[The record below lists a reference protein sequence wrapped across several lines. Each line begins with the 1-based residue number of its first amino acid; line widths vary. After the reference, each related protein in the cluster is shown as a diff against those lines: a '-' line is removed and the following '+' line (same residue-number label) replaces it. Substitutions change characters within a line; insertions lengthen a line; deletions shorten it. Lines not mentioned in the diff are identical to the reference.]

1 MRLTQLRSFYAV
13 ARMGSFTKAAE
24 HLHVSQ
30 PTITTQ
36 VRFLEESY
44 KVELFHRSG
53 RRVQLTQLGEQL
65 MLHAQQIFSI
75 ESDAVSLLRDA
86 GELRTGHL
94 RVAAVGPYH
103 VTKMLAD
110 FSQHYPDIKVSV
122 STGNSQDVLDRL
134 LDYRADVGVLAQLV
148 KDDRFL
154 SVPFSRHP
162 VGIFTSSSHRF
173 AQRRSIRLTELQG
186 ERMLLREQGSTTR
199 KALELAM
206 EKAGVEAEVVME
218 ISSREV
224 IREAVSQG
232 IGIAAV
238 SAVEYVPGPGLHMV
252 SISDADIFTYAHV
265 PCLAERRSMRMVNAF
280 FETVSP
286 PTEGGAYR
294 APRKKGTGRS
304 KKSG

>member
-13 ARMGSFTKAAE
+13 ARMGGFTRAAE

-44 KVELFHRSG
+44 KVELFHRRG

-65 MLHAQQIFSI
+65 MQLAQQIFSL

-86 GELRTGHL
+86 GELRSGHL

-110 FSQHYPDIKVSV
+110 FSQRYPDIKVSV

-148 KDDRFL
+148 RDDRFL

-162 VGIFTSSSHRF
+162 VAIFTSSSHRF
-173 AQRRSIRLTELQG
+173 ARRRSIRLAELQG
-186 ERMLLREQGSTTR
+186 ERLILREQGSTTR
-199 KALELAM
+199 KALELAL
-206 EKAGVEAEVVME
+206 EKGKVKPDVVME

-224 IREAVSQG
+224 IRESVAQG

-238 SAVEYVPGPGLHMV
+238 STVEYVPGPGLHMV
-252 SISDADIFTYAHV
+252 EIKDAEIYTYAHV
-265 PCLAERRSMRMVNAF
+265 LCLAERRDMRMVSAF
-280 FETVSP
+280 FDTIVPAVEARKR
-286 PTEGGAYR
+286 GARRSDSFDLR
-294 APRKKGTGRS
+294 AE
-304 KKSG
+304 

>member
-24 HLHVSQ
+24 QLHVSQ

-53 RRVQLTQLGEQL
+53 RRVQLTPLGEQL
-65 MLHAQQIFSI
+65 MRLAQQIFGL
-75 ESDAVSLLRDA
+75 EADAVSLLADA

-103 VTKMLAD
+103 VTQMLAD
-110 FSQHYPDIKVSV
+110 FNAHYPDIKVNV

-148 KDDRFL
+148 EDERFL
-154 SVPFSRHP
+154 SVPFGRHP
-162 VGIFTSSSHRF
+162 VGIFTASSHRF
-173 AQRRSIRLTELQG
+173 ARRRSIRLAELQG
-186 ERMLLREQGSTTR
+186 ERMILREEGSTTR
-199 KALELAM
+199 KALELALG
-206 EKAGVEAEVVME
+206 EAGITVEPVME
-218 ISSREV
+218 ISSREM

-238 SAVEYVPGPGLHMV
+238 STVEYVTGPGLHLV
-252 SISDADIFTYAHV
+252 GISDAQIFTYAHIL
-265 PCLAERRSMRMVNAF
+265 CLAERRSMRMVKAF
-280 FETVSP
+280 FDTALNRP
-286 PTEGGAYR
+286 GFA
-294 APRKKGTGRS
+294 RKV
-304 KKSG
+304 

>member
-24 HLHVSQ
+24 QLHVSQ

-44 KVELFHRSG
+44 KVEPFHRHG
-53 RRVQLTQLGEQL
+53 RRVQLTPLGEQL
-65 MLHAQQIFSI
+65 MQLAQHIFSL
-75 ESDAVSLLRDA
+75 EADAVSLLSDA
-86 GELRTGHL
+86 GELRTGQL

-110 FSQHYPDIKVSV
+110 FSAHYPDIKVSV

-148 KDDRFL
+148 NDERFL
-154 SVPFSRHP
+154 SLPFSRHP
-162 VGIFTSSSHRF
+162 VGIFTSASHRF
-173 AQRRSIRLTELQG
+173 ARRRSIRLAELQG
-186 ERMLLREQGSTTR
+186 ERMILREQGSTTR
-199 KALELAM
+199 KALEQALD
-206 EKAGVEAEVVME
+206 EAGVQPVVVME
-218 ISSREV
+218 ISSREM

-238 SAVEYVPGPGLHMV
+238 STVEYVPGPGLHLV
-252 SISDADIFTYAHV
+252 NISDADIVTYAHV
-265 PCLAERRSMRMVNAF
+265 LCLAERRSMRMVKAF
-280 FETVSP
+280 FDTASP
-286 PTEGGAYR
+286 
-294 APRKKGTGRS
+294 S
-304 KKSG
+304 KAH

>member
-24 HLHVSQ
+24 QLHVSQ

-53 RRVQLTQLGEQL
+53 RRVQLTPLGEQL
-65 MLHAQQIFSI
+65 MRLAQQIFGL
-75 ESDAVSLLRDA
+75 EADAVSLLADA

-103 VTKMLAD
+103 VTQMLAD
-110 FSQHYPDIKVSV
+110 FNAHYPDIKVNV

-148 KDDRFL
+148 EDERFL
-154 SVPFSRHP
+154 SVPFGRHP
-162 VGIFTSSSHRF
+162 VGIFTASSHRF
-173 AQRRSIRLTELQG
+173 ARRRSIRLAELQG
-186 ERMLLREQGSTTR
+186 ERMILREDGSTTR
-199 KALELAM
+199 KALELALG
-206 EKAGVEAEVVME
+206 EAGITVEPVME
-218 ISSREV
+218 ISSREM

-238 SAVEYVPGPGLHMV
+238 STVEYVPGPGLHLV
-252 SISDADIFTYAHV
+252 GISDAQIFTYAHIL
-265 PCLAERRSMRMVNAF
+265 CLAERRSMRMVKAF
-280 FETVSP
+280 FDTALNRP
-286 PTEGGAYR
+286 GFA
-294 APRKKGTGRS
+294 RKA
-304 KKSG
+304 

>member
-36 VRFLEESY
+36 VRFLEEAY

-65 MLHAQQIFSI
+65 MQLAQQIFSL
-75 ESDAVSLLRDA
+75 EADAVSLLGDA
-86 GELRTGHL
+86 GELRKGLL
-94 RVAAVGPYH
+94 RVAAVGPFH
-103 VTKMLAD
+103 VTQMLAD

-148 KDDRFL
+148 KDDRFV

-162 VGIFTSSSHRF
+162 VGIFTSTTHRF
-173 AQRRSIRLTELQG
+173 ARRRSIRLGELQG
-186 ERMLLREQGSTTR
+186 ERMILREQGSTTR

-206 EKAGVEAEVVME
+206 QKAGVEAEVVME

-238 SAVEYVPGPGLHMV
+238 STVEFVPGPGLHMV
-252 SISDADIFTYAHV
+252 SISDSDIFTYAHV
-265 PCLAERRSMRMVNAF
+265 VCLAERRTMRMVKAF
-280 FETVSP
+280 FDTVSLP
-286 PTEGGAYR
+286 AEG
-294 APRKKGTGRS
+294 APRTSRKKAQTR
-304 KKSG
+304 

>member
-36 VRFLEESY
+36 VRFLEEAY

-65 MLHAQQIFSI
+65 MQLAQQIFSL
-75 ESDAVSLLRDA
+75 EADAVSLLGDA
-86 GELRTGHL
+86 GELRTGLL
-94 RVAAVGPYH
+94 RVAAVGPFH
-103 VTKMLAD
+103 VTQMLAD

-162 VGIFTSSSHRF
+162 VGIFTSTTHRF
-173 AQRRSIRLTELQG
+173 ARRRSIRLAELQG
-186 ERMLLREQGSTTR
+186 ERMILREHGSTTR

-206 EKAGVEAEVVME
+206 QKAGVGAEVVME

-224 IREAVSQG
+224 IREAVSQD

-238 SAVEYVPGPGLHMV
+238 STVEFVPGPGLHLV
-252 SISDADIFTYAHV
+252 SVSDADIYTYAHV
-265 PCLAERRSMRMVNAF
+265 LCLAERRSARMVHAF

-286 PTEGGAYR
+286 PADA
-294 APRKKGTGRS
+294 APRAARKKVAKR
-304 KKSG
+304 

>member
-1 MRLTQLRSFYAV
+1 
-13 ARMGSFTKAAE
+13 
-24 HLHVSQ
+24 
-30 PTITTQ
+30 
-36 VRFLEESY
+36 
-44 KVELFHRSG
+44 VELFHRSG

-65 MLHAQQIFSI
+65 MQLAQQIFSL
-75 ESDAVSLLRDA
+75 EADAVSLLGDA
-86 GELRTGHL
+86 GELRTGLL
-94 RVAAVGPYH
+94 RVAAVGPFH
-103 VTKMLAD
+103 VTQMLAD

-162 VGIFTSSSHRF
+162 VGIFTSTTHRF
-173 AQRRSIRLTELQG
+173 ARRRSIRLAELQG
-186 ERMLLREQGSTTR
+186 ERMILREHGSTTR

-206 EKAGVEAEVVME
+206 QKAGVGAEVVME

-238 SAVEYVPGPGLHMV
+238 STVEFVPGPGLHMV
-252 SISDADIFTYAHV
+252 NISDSDIFTYAHV
-265 PCLAERRSMRMVNAF
+265 VCLAERRTMRMVKAF
-280 FETVSP
+280 FDTVSLP
-286 PTEGGAYR
+286 AEA
-294 APRKKGTGRS
+294 APRASRKKTQAR
-304 KKSG
+304 

>member
-24 HLHVSQ
+24 QLHVSQ

-44 KVELFHRSG
+44 RVELFHRSG
-53 RRVQLTQLGEQL
+53 RRVQLTPLGEQL
-65 MLHAQQIFSI
+65 MRLAQQIFGL
-75 ESDAVSLLRDA
+75 EADAVSLLADA

-103 VTKMLAD
+103 VTQMLAD
-110 FSQHYPDIKVSV
+110 FNAHYPDIKVNV

-148 KDDRFL
+148 EDERFL
-154 SVPFSRHP
+154 SVPFGRHP
-162 VGIFTSSSHRF
+162 VGIFTASSHRF
-173 AQRRSIRLTELQG
+173 ARRRSIRLAELQG
-186 ERMLLREQGSTTR
+186 ERMILREEGSTTR
-199 KALELAM
+199 KALELALG
-206 EKAGVEAEVVME
+206 EAGITVEPVME
-218 ISSREV
+218 ISSREM

-238 SAVEYVPGPGLHMV
+238 STVEYVPGPGLHLV
-252 SISDADIFTYAHV
+252 GISDAQIYTYAHIL
-265 PCLAERRSMRMVNAF
+265 CLAERRSMRMVKAF
-280 FETVSP
+280 FDTALNRPGFAV
-286 PTEGGAYR
+286 TA
-294 APRKKGTGRS
+294 
-304 KKSG
+304 